1 MTELVILG
9 DPRSIYVRTARMA
22 LVEKGVDYRLQPAA
36 PHSDEILA
44 IHPFGRIPA
53 MRHGDVELFE
63 AAAICEYVDGAFDG
77 PPLRPADVVERA
89 RMEQWISSFNDY
101 LHPVMIRRYVL
112 QYVFPKGPDGQ
123 PDRAVIDEAV
133 PDIAKQFAILDKTY
147 GGRNFLVGDTVTLA
161 DLFLAPTLFYI
172 SVMPEGESLLAG
184 APNLKRA
191 CAAMAERKSFAD
203 TLPPMGQKEAA
214 E

>member
-1 MTELVILG
+1 MTELVLLG

-22 LVEKGVDYRLQPAA
+22 CVEKGVDYRLEPVA
-36 PHSDEILA
+36 PHSDEVMA

-63 AAAICEYVDGAFDG
+63 AAAIGVYVDGTFDG
-77 PPLRPADVVERA
+77 PPLHPADTIGRA
-89 RMEQWISSFNDY
+89 RMVQWISAFNDY
-101 LHPVMIRRYVL
+101 MHPPMIRRYVL

-123 PDRAVIDEAV
+123 PDRTVIDEAV
-133 PDIAKQFAILDKTY
+133 PDIEKHFAILDATY
-147 GGRNFLVGDTVTLA
+147 GERNFLVGDTVTMA

-172 SVMPEGESLLAG
+172 SVMPEGEQLLAG
-184 APNLKRA
+184 APNVKRA
-191 CAAMAERKSFAD
+191 CAAMAERESFIA
-203 TLPPMGQKEAA
+203 TLPPMAQKAAA

>member
-22 LVEKGVDYRLQPAA
+22 CVEKGVDHRVEPMA

-53 MRHGDVELFE
+53 MRHGAVDLFE
-63 AAAICEYVDGAFDG
+63 SGAICRYVDGAFDG
-77 PPLRPADVVERA
+77 PPLQPADVTERA

-101 LHPVMIRRYVL
+101 MHPVMIPRFVM
-112 QYVFPKGPDGQ
+112 QYVFPKGADGQ

-133 PDIAKQFAILDKTY
+133 PDIAKQFAILDKIY

-172 SVMPEGESLLAG
+172 SVMPEGDSLLAG

-191 CAAMAERKSFAD
+191 HAAMAERQSFTA
-203 TLPPMGQKEAA
+203 TLPPTAERQAA